1 MQLENLN
8 WFPLFCISF
17 QTGLFGFEISQ
28 SRPCKQ
34 KNVLLHERVLLL
46 HCWQRYSCAYWNN
59 ETMISPISIVH
70 DHLQNVMGIFYEYRI
85 VSTYADWLN
94 HADCVS
100 LKPSPHW
107 QTIVGEQFRKM
118 PRTSKYLV
126 FHRNGE
132 EEQCPWADAERIF
145 FTPGRSEKQRSRC
158 AMVRFMTRCVFAV

>member
-59 ETMISPISIVH
+59 ETTTSPISIVH
-70 DHLQNVMGIFYEYRI
+70 DHLQNLMGIFYEYRI
-85 VSTYADWLN
+85 LSTYADWLN
-94 HADCVS
+94 HAHCVS

-118 PRTSKYLV
+118 PAHEQV
-126 FHRNGE
+126 FRFSSQWRRRAASMGRCRENLFY
-132 EEQCPWADAERIF
+132 PW
-145 FTPGRSEKQRSRC
+145 
-158 AMVRFMTRCVFAV
+158 